1 VIILKVM
8 TSDNELNPH
17 AQSVNN
23 RPFRMMTVGSDA
35 KLSVCSDF
43 NLNRQLSVDSDEDD
57 EEEDGDEEEVV
68 PVAPD
73 GGWGWVVVL
82 AGFVVHFL
90 LDGINYTFGIMLPPM
105 YGKCY
110 CNMIFSPRPVYM
122 DFTSPLSATEAFSD
136 DQTSIEADNFLA
148 SLSSK
153 RRADTEDEDLAS
165 HKRAKA

>member
-1 VIILKVM
+1 MIILNVM

-82 AGFVVHFL
+82 AGFMVHFL
-90 LDGINYTFGIMLPPM
+90 LDGINYTFGIMLPPIVEDFNSEPETVVWA
-105 YGKCY
+105 GSLLIGV
-110 CNMIFSPRPVYM
+110 NM
-122 DFTSPLSATEAFSD
+122 LSGQ
-136 DQTSIEADNFLA
+136 DQ
-148 SLSSK
+148 K
-153 RRADTEDEDLAS
+153 
-165 HKRAKA
+165 